1 MADGTI
7 RGRFAPSPSGYMHL
21 GNAWSALLAW
31 LSVRAQGG
39 VMVLRLEDLDP
50 DRCRRPFCDAVEEG
64 GCAGW
69 GWTGMRG
76 AAPEERPTARAAAGP
91 AIRMPWSGSGRQICF
106 TPASAPGGSS
116 TLPVRRTVPT
126 GM

>member
-50 DRCRRPFCDAVEEG
+50 DRCRRPFCDA
-64 GCAGW
+64 
-69 GWTGMRG
+69 
-76 AAPEERPTARAAAGP
+76 GP